1 MSTRDSWALVCR
13 LFSAGAPIHRAALP
27 LQERRA
33 ISTLGSAIRSVP
45 AGRSRALCPYCHL
58 KRGYIVSSGSESRRC
73 HCPDCGSIPIEL
85 DDLLSVALDET
96 WFKRKL
102 RVAMDIA
109 SHDGVDEISDGI
121 WRIGNAR
128 RAPVVLARDLERI
141 WRDPAILGRVRV
153 LRGKTT
159 VITPLKRKIGAAPLG
174 EDVQWLPLQERF
186 TLYGS
191 GLSFIDPGTKRET
204 TTTSDPAEPDNG
216 PFSADFR
223 WVTLAEWPDAPIRL
237 TKGQAAIF
245 EALWSFRGVKV
256 SAQRLMAR
264 AGLSSAKPIDLF
276 KVKPKG
282 QVDADHV
289 RALSAYKQLVISAR
303 REGLYWLTPEVY

>member
-1 MSTRDSWALVCR
+1 
-13 LFSAGAPIHRAALP
+13 
-27 LQERRA
+27 
-33 ISTLGSAIRSVP
+33 
-45 AGRSRALCPYCHL
+45 LCPYCHL
-58 KRGYIVSSGSESRRC
+58 KRGYIVSSGSESRWC

-96 WFKRKL
+96 WLKRKL

-128 RAPVVLARDLERI
+128 RAPVVLARNLERI
-141 WRDPAILGRVRV
+141 WRDPAILSRVRV
-153 LRGKTT
+153 SRGKTT
-159 VITPLKRKIGAAPLG
+159 VITPLKRKVGAAPLG

-186 TLYGS
+186 TLHGS
-191 GLSFIDPGTKRET
+191 GLSFIDPGTKQEST
-204 TTTSDPAEPDNG
+204 TTNDPAEPVNG

-223 WVTLAEWPDAPIRL
+223 WVTLAEWPDGSIRL

-245 EALWSFRGVKV
+245 EALWSFRGMKV
-256 SAQRLMAR
+256 DAQRLMAR

-276 KVKPKG
+276 KTKPKASELDTPEG
-282 QVDADHV
+282 G
-289 RALSAYKQLVISAR
+289 LFAYRQLVASSR
-303 REGLYWLTPEVY
+303 REGLYWFK